1 MNVKPGG
8 TKGGEVIFLVG
19 AVLAIVGVWFF
30 LDSVFVRTGGR
41 GWITGMIGGVGTT
54 TSMGL
59 LFVPLFI
66 GLVVLF
72 FDAKKIAGWALTGI
86 GVAILIVEILSRLRF
101 EMQMKTSHLIL
112 LITMVAAGVGLMLR
126 GYLLESRS
134 EPESKTEA

>member
-8 TKGGEVIFLVG
+8 TKGGEITFLIG
-19 AVLAIVGVWFF
+19 AVLAIAGVWLF
-30 LDSVFVRTGGR
+30 LDSVFVRAGGR
-41 GWITGMIGGVGTT
+41 GWITGRIGGIGST

-66 GLVVLF
+66 GLVMLF
-72 FDAKKIAGWALTGI
+72 FNAKKIGGWALTGI

-112 LITMVAAGVGLMLR
+112 LLTLVAAGVGLMLR
-126 GYLLESRS
+126 GYLS
-134 EPESKTEA
+134 ETRQKSED